1 MRNLSLLLIVVL
13 LTSSCSRVLFP
24 DRMFKTDKNYTYSD
38 ISNAKVEEYRIAP
51 NDKLSFNLYTNDAEK
66 LIDPIENAQN
76 QMQMN
81 RENMIDYLVE
91 YDGFVKLPVIGRQKL
106 EGMTL
111 REAEE
116 FLEKE
121 YEKYYNEPFVQLR
134 VINMRVVVFPGGQK
148 STAKVIPLDNPNTT
162 LIEALAEAGG
172 INDGKAYN
180 IRIIRAGAENPEIYT
195 INLSKMEYV
204 ELASIVLQAND
215 IIYVEPQARYAERVL
230 KQITPYLTIIST
242 ALIIYGIVK

>member
-1 MRNLSLLLIVVL
+1 MRRVSILLLVVF
-13 LTSSCSRVLFP
+13 LTTSCSNTLMP
-24 DRMFKTDKNYTYSD
+24 GRMFKTDRNYVYTD

-51 NDKLSFNLYTNDAEK
+51 NDKLSFNLYTNDAES
-66 LIDPIENAQN
+66 LIDPIENAQG

-81 RENMIDYLVE
+81 RETMVDYLVE
-91 YDGFVKLPVIGRQKL
+91 HDGFVKLPVIGRQKL

-111 REAEE
+111 REAEA
-116 FLEKE
+116 FLEEKFK
-121 YEKYYNEPFVQLR
+121 KYYNEPFVQLR
-134 VINMRVVVFPGGQK
+134 VTNMRVIVFPGGQE
-148 STAKVIPLDNPNTT
+148 SMAKVIPLDNPNTT

-180 IRIIRAGAENPEIYT
+180 IRIIRVGAGNPEIYN
-195 INLSKMEYV
+195 IDLSKMEYV

-230 KQITPYLTIIST
+230 KQITPYLTILST